1 MLQNF
6 YRGKPELQIHE
17 AIRSGAFAAQNMML
31 SAKALGYDSCPMI
44 GFDADAVGHII
55 QLPDDHIIVMMLA
68 LGKAKKAAGPR
79 GGPLAMEEVLV
90 EDHF

>member
-6 YRGKPELQIHE
+6 YCGNPELQTHE
-17 AIRSGAFAAQNMML
+17 AVRWGAFAAQNMML

-44 GFDADAVGHII
+44 GFDADAVGRII